1 MPRRLFGICACM
13 IAAVILFGQS
23 GCASSHQIVATAK
36 TWDGGN
42 TARLTRVDLDRSIF
56 GFHAGENFIRLVPD
70 KGFWLPSNSVLK
82 LDPRTLEIMAT
93 TPVSQWHLM
102 ATLDVGKEAV
112 WVVGGGGTLPSMFS
126 KSMLSRIDSAT
137 NQVVAEIPLD
147 GYSEGIAIGEG
158 AIWVGTGNTVTRID
172 PKTNEVVAR
181 IPVGRDTW
189 DRISVGAGAVW
200 VLKMMDAMVYR
211 IDPATNLV
219 VAEIRVGPSKE
230 ERRQRASGD
239 FSPMVLLNPMGLFM
253 PLAGLFL
260 PDEIGYS
267 QQWDWMPFPSL
278 TASADAVWVTEALN
292 YAHITPATRWHVLRI
307 DPATNQ
313 VVAKIPFQGRPYSVT
328 NYQGFLWVSVRSGF
342 SWIGDARK
350 GIIKES
356 PCYLMKIDPQRNE
369 VIDRLVFPPEPYC
382 SGHDGVQL
390 GEGSNAIWAL
400 KPARTDNSSGDAH
413 LWRIDVTTD

>member
-1 MPRRLFGICACM
+1 MQRRLVGICACT
-13 IAAVILFGQS
+13 IAVASILGQS
-23 GCASSHQIVATAK
+23 GCASSHQITATVT

-56 GFHAGENFIRLVPD
+56 GFNAGENFIRLVPD
-70 KGFWLPSNSVLK
+70 RGFWLPSNSALK
-82 LDPRTLEIMAT
+82 LDPRTLEITAT
-93 TPVSQWHLM
+93 TPLSQWHLM
-102 ATLDVGKEAV
+102 ATLDVGKNVV

-126 KSMLSRIDSAT
+126 KSMLFRIDSAT

-147 GYSEGIAIGEG
+147 GYSEGIAIGED
-158 AIWVGTGNTVTRID
+158 AVWVGTGKTVTRID
-172 PKTNEVVAR
+172 TNTNEVVAR

-200 VLKMMDAMVYR
+200 VLKMMDAVVYR
-211 IDPATNLV
+211 IDPPTNRV

-230 ERRQRASGD
+230 ERIQRASGN
-239 FSPMVLLNPMGLFM
+239 FSLQVLLNPIGLFM
-253 PLAGLFL
+253 PLAGVLL

-267 QQWDWMPFPSL
+267 QQQDWMPFPSL
-278 TASADAVWVTEALN
+278 TASADAVWVTEALS
-292 YAHITPATRWHVLRI
+292 YAHITPSTRWHVLRI

-313 VVAKIPFQGRPYSVT
+313 VVAKISFQGRPYSVT
-328 NYQGFLWVSVRSGF
+328 SYQGFLWVSVRSGF
-342 SWIGDARK
+342 SWIGDVRK

-356 PCYLMKIDPQRNE
+356 PCYLMKIDPKRNE
-369 VIDRLVFPPEPYC
+369 VIDRLAFPPEPYC

-390 GEGSNAIWAL
+390 GEGSNTIWAL

-413 LWRIDVTTD
+413 LWRIDITTD